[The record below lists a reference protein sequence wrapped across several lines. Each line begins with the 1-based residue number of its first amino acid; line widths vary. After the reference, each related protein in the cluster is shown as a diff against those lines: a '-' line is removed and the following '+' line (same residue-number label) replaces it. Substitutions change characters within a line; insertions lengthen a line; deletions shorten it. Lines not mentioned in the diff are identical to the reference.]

1 MILGSKGETTE
12 PDPAKMWNPFVSFHL
27 VCSSWIGFM
36 WSVQTMYQGY
46 QQDLAKKQT
55 KFCVCAAQKILESQ
69 SFSVC
74 VRFSDLYRDGC
85 CAAKED
91 WTGLQKQIL
100 LSSVLKL
107 LDGCQHNFEISVR
120 FLGKKEIWIKTQ
132 SLLFQKYKCLTINQF
147 DFRRKSECL
156 C

>member
-1 MILGSKGETTE
+1 
-12 PDPAKMWNPFVSFHL
+12 
-27 VCSSWIGFM
+27 
-36 WSVQTMYQGY
+36 MYQGY

-85 CAAKED
+85 CGAEGGR
-91 WTGLQKQIL
+91 TGLMQKQIL

-107 LDGCQHNFEISVR
+107 LDG
-120 FLGKKEIWIKTQ
+120 
-132 SLLFQKYKCLTINQF
+132 
-147 DFRRKSECL
+147 
-156 C
+156 